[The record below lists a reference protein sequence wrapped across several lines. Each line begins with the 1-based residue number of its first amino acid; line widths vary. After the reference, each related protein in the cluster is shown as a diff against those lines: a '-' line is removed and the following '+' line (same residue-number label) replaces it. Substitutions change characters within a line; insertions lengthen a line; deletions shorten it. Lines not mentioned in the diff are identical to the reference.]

1 MSSGPATSPCP
12 NCGEAEPGKYCPT
25 CGQRQGQRVLS
36 VRRILLE
43 ALDDQFSLNSAL
55 PRTLGKLITR
65 PGYLTN
71 EYLSGRIAHYLP
83 PFRLYLA
90 TSILFF
96 LVLSLLSVVRPD
108 SIVNIDYDDAADQAA
123 QRPMRVEAVR
133 DAWFGIRYDT
143 AGDTTIVRVNFG
155 NDYITRRVLP
165 RVERLARMGA
175 AEMSASLSAGLIE
188 RAPAGMFVLLP
199 VFSALLYL
207 LYIRS
212 GRYYI
217 EHFIFSLHTHAFT
230 FLCFALAAPISENR
244 LKAQIGTTSIEA
256 APTVVFFMLWL
267 LVYYFI
273 AMRRVYR
280 QGVVITVAKY
290 FVLATSY
297 IVLLVLVV
305 LGIAVVSLVLG

>member
-1 MSSGPATSPCP
+1 MSSGPATTPCP
-12 NCGEAEPGKYCPT
+12 NCGEAQPGKYCPN

-55 PRTLGKLITR
+55 PRTLGKLIAR

-71 EYLSGRIAHYLP
+71 EYLSGRIAHYVP

-90 TSILFF
+90 TSIMFF
-96 LVLSLLSVVRPD
+96 LMLSLLTALRPTT
-108 SIVNIDYDDAADQAA
+108 IVNINYDDSTGRA
-123 QRPMRVEAVR
+123 QERPVRVEAVR

-155 NDYITRRVLP
+155 NDHITRRVVP

-175 AEMSASLSAGLIE
+175 AELSASLSAGLIE

-230 FLCFALAAPISENR
+230 FLCFTVAAPLSESR
-244 LKAQIGTTSIEA
+244 LKAQLGPTTIEA
-256 APTVVFFMLWL
+256 APAVVLLILWL

-273 AMRRVYR
+273 AMRRMYR
-280 QGVVITVAKY
+280 QGVILTLTKY
-290 FVLATSY
+290 IVLATSY
-297 IVLLVLVV
+297 MALLILVV
-305 LGIAVVSLVLG
+305 LGIAVAALLLG